1 MISLR
6 YDFCMSSERPEA
18 GDPSELLAY
27 LLKHAQQRLMALA
40 DAALEPHGLDRKE
53 FGVLRVLAAREPL
66 SQQALAGLLGV
77 DPTTM
82 VAVLDALEDKG
93 IVTRR
98 PDPAD
103 RRRNQIALTASGQAT
118 NAAAEAAYAAA
129 EGEFLGPLGAV
140 DAGELRRMLRAL
152 VSRESAPA
160 SSGTGAEASASL

>member
-6 YDFCMSSERPEA
+6 YDFCMSSERPAA
-18 GDPSELLAY
+18 GEPSEILAY
-27 LLKHAQQRLMALA
+27 LLKHAHQRLMALA
-40 DAALEPHGLDRKE
+40 DAALAPHGLDRKE
-53 FGVLRVLAAREPL
+53 FGVLRVLAASEPL

-103 RRRNQIALTASGQAT
+103 RRRNQIALTQRGQAT
-118 NAAAEAAYAAA
+118 NAAAEAAYVAA
-129 EGEFLGPLGAV
+129 EREFLAPLGASET
-140 DAGELRRMLRAL
+140 GELRRMLRAL
-152 VSRESAPA
+152 VAV
-160 SSGTGAEASASL
+160 EAA

>member
-6 YDFCMSSERPEA
+6 YDFCMSSERPAA
-18 GDPSELLAY
+18 GDPSEVLAY

-82 VAVLDALEDKG
+82 VAVLDALEGKG

-103 RRRNQIALTASGQAT
+103 RRRNQIALTATGEAT
-118 NAAAEAAYAAA
+118 NAAAEAAYEAA
-129 EGEFLGPLGAV
+129 EREFLAPLATTE
-140 DAGELRRMLRAL
+140 AANLRHTLRAL
-152 VSRESAPA
+152 ASDPVEGHVNAPTA
-160 SSGTGAEASASL
+160 RS